1 MATGG
6 KPEPAAPP
14 QAPSAAKGVFMRRI
28 FPFLLATN
36 VFIGVY
42 VFAKTYKR
50 DQEKKNAEAAAA
62 AAAVAALSS
71 PASPTVK
78 AADPSPAPAPAPAP
92 KRVLPPLSED
102 EQRQVYK
109 WMLEE
114 KRKTKP
120 HNAAEK
126 NKINEEKALLKEF
139 IRAES
144 LPRF

>member
-71 PASPTVK
+71 PSPTAK
-78 AADPSPAPAPAPAP
+78 AADPAPAPAPAP
-92 KRVLPPLSED
+92 KRVVPPLSED

-114 KRKTKP
+114 MRKAKP
-120 HNAAEK
+120 RDPAEK
-126 NKINEEKALLKEF
+126 NKINEEKALIKEF

-144 LPRF
+144 LPRL